1 MLRAALKKNIASE
14 GFVVVGFPRNIQQV
28 QCFQERIQCSSPPV
42 TVLLDCSELELA
54 RNLGQRR
61 NRLDDNKVDF
71 ISLNTTTLLNISFIN
86 KIMIDTRGP
95 LPTLSMTVISY
106 QVSYKMD

>member
-1 MLRAALKKNIASE
+1 MLRSALKKNIASE

-28 QCFQERIQCSSPPV
+28 QAFQERIHSSSPPV

-61 NRLDDNKVDF
+61 NRLDDNKVEL
-71 ISLNTTTLLNISFIN
+71 SLITF
-86 KIMIDTRGP
+86 K
-95 LPTLSMTVISY
+95 PTFLHRLRLCVGNCS
-106 QVSYKMD
+106 

>member
-1 MLRAALKKNIASE
+1 MLRSALKKNIASE

-28 QCFQERIQCSSPPV
+28 ECFQEKIHCTSPPV

-61 NRLDDNKVDF
+61 NRLDDNKVRCIMINYD
-71 ISLNTTTLLNISFIN
+71 ISFLNIKLN
-86 KIMIDTRGP
+86 
-95 LPTLSMTVISY
+95 
-106 QVSYKMD
+106 